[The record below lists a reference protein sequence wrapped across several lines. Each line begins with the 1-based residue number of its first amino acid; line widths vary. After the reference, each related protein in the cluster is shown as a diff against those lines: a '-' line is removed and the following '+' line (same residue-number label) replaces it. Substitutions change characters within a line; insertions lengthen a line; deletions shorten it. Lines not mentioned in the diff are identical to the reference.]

1 MFEKLKNMVGRIA
14 LVDFIYASYVLPKKT
29 FDLPSYPV
37 FKSTQA
43 SEEFYRLLQRC
54 DFYVEYGSGGSTLAA
69 VKLSKN
75 FQSYESSRAFHKIM
89 NNKMQKMIP
98 EPAPISDFL
107 LYEFGPI
114 RSWSIPFPSGLNKVM
129 FAKKMCVYSEP
140 HWKACGEFPD
150 LILIDGRFRVS
161 CALKNFAALEGKK
174 FHLVVDD
181 YAERSEYSVIEKY
194 GNLRKVI
201 GTTAFFDGIKT
212 LDGVDEDIAK
222 YELDYR

>member
-1 MFEKLKNMVGRIA
+1 MFEKLKYTIGRIA
-14 LVDFIYASYVLPKKT
+14 LVDFLYASYVLPRKT

-37 FKSTQA
+37 FKSEQA
-43 SEEFYRLLQRC
+43 SEEFYRLLKRC

-69 VKLSKN
+69 AKLSKN
-75 FQSYESSRAFHKIM
+75 FQSYESSRAFHKIL
-89 NNKMQKMIP
+89 NNKMQTSSP
-98 EPAPISDFL
+98 ELASISDYL
-107 LYEFGPI
+107 LFEYGPI
-114 RSWSIPFPSGLNKVM
+114 RSWSIPFPSGLNKFI

-140 HWKACGEFPD
+140 HWKARGEFPD

-161 CALKNFAALEGKK
+161 CALKNLAALKSKK

-181 YAERSEYSVIEKY
+181 YAERPEYSVIEKY

-201 GTTAFFDGIKT
+201 GTTAFFEGIKT